1 MQVQSAKRRATLR
14 RAVGAE
20 TLLRAYELCAERN
33 TDIEKATVRLD
44 DFSLFEDLRHDWI
57 RGPILR
63 LHNATRRL
71 ASTDVADDREVGR
84 LLRKRVSSVVS
95 RGEAVRE
102 ILEFLLQF
110 ESSLLKDLIIPA
122 ARRPLEAAVCLVT
135 AYTAEG
141 DSSARKGAK
150 TFAQLQKRL
159 IEEDE
164 IVLYAIPPMDASE
177 IDIEMPTGSEQIKML
192 FSDDLDIDEEMYA
205 RGEAQLTKELRAAGY
220 DLKEIGA
227 HQLGY
232 LISPDR
238 IPTGFEGTFVGLA
251 FRLGLSQ
258 FPLLAHRAAYLSWKL
273 LTRAAAINETG
284 TIELIESFYHDEA
297 AWIIA
302 SAPRYEQAMSRY
314 CVNDELPA
322 IVEAYQRLAE
332 GVLRPYGS
340 LLVALDD
347 LARKRPTP
355 EPLVASTIGG
365 LEQRFER
372 RIEAVIELLRLF
384 VQRELRNADAHA
396 RTAVGGRGELI
407 VRDEDG
413 RSMTVIANH
422 VFGATAGLRSALDGI
437 DVAVNLFF
445 CAYVVPSTSR
455 NGPYSGFV
463 SEEMLAAMASL
474 AAAEYTGGTII
485 DVQAR
490 GGLLCLTFVGE
501 STEAGLDN
509 MLRHIAR
516 ASHDAFTELQAV
528 DENGSVLYLLKRAE

>member
-1 MQVQSAKRRATLR
+1 MQVPSAKRRATLR

-20 TLLRAYELCAERN
+20 LLLRTRRLDAERN
-33 TDIEKATVRLD
+33 TVEKPTVRLD

-57 RGPILR
+57 RGPILS
-63 LHNATRRL
+63 LQEATRRL
-71 ASTDVADDREVGR
+71 ASTEVADDLEVGR
-84 LLRKRVSSVVS
+84 LLRKRVSSIVS
-95 RGEAVRE
+95 RGETVRE
-102 ILEFLLQF
+102 ILEFLLCF
-110 ESSLLKDLIIPA
+110 ESSLLMDLIIPA
-122 ARRPLEAAVCLVT
+122 ARRSLEAAVCLVT

-150 TFAQLQKRL
+150 TFAQLRERL
-159 IEEDE
+159 IDEDE
-164 IVLYAIPPMDASE
+164 IVLKAIPRMDSSD
-177 IDIEMPTGSEQIKML
+177 IGIEMPTGSEQIKTL
-192 FSDDLDIDEEMYA
+192 FSDDLDIDEEIYA
-205 RGEAQLTKELRAAGY
+205 RGQAQLAKELRAAGH

-238 IPTGFEGTFVGLA
+238 IPPGFEGTFVGLA
-251 FRLGLSQ
+251 FRLGFSQ
-258 FPLLAHRAAYLSWKL
+258 FPLLAHRAAYLTWKL
-273 LTRAAAINETG
+273 LTRAAAIDGTG
-284 TIELIESFYHDEA
+284 TNELIESFYGEEA
-297 AWIIA
+297 AWIVA
-302 SAPRYEQAMSRY
+302 SAPRYEQAMDRY
-314 CVNDELPA
+314 RLNDELPA

-347 LARKRPTP
+347 LARKRPTL
-355 EPLVASTIGG
+355 EPLVALTIGG
-365 LEQRFER
+365 LEQRFENR
-372 RIEAVIELLRLF
+372 VEAVIELLRLF

-413 RSMTVIANH
+413 RPMTVIANH

-445 CAYVVPSTSR
+445 CAYVAPSTSR
-455 NGPYSGFV
+455 NGPYSGFI
-463 SEEMLAAMASL
+463 SEEMLAAIALL
-474 AAAEYTGGTII
+474 AAAEYTEGTII
-485 DVQAR
+485 DIQAR
-490 GGLLCLTFVGE
+490 GGLLRLTFVGE

-516 ASHDAFTELQAV
+516 ASHDAFNELQAV
-528 DENGSVLYLLKRAE
+528 NENGSLLYLLKRAE